1 MFRSREIGGM
11 GIMPMSIQ
19 GISRET
25 PVLGSTNT
33 TLFKKPPVV
42 KPKTYTN
49 VQQIKNAKHLN
60 VADKIH
66 LAVQLKKKQ
75 EEQAEKLRIKKELDR
90 LEAERKR
97 KEKIQAEADRLWA
110 EMRAKPTKTPP
121 RKPRRQT
128 APTRVRKVEPKK
140 VRQAPPVR
148 KPKLFIRKS
157 EPIYKATAPSVKPL
171 SKPTTM
177 RNLHDIKDDHDEI
190 IVGRIPKATPTPP
203 RPPKAPQGFSV
214 VDIFSIIKNEA
225 NEPLTGATV
234 VDVND
239 KTKWAEADYTGRIA
253 LKDVRKTTY
262 LEIRHIGY
270 KTLKYPASDFP
281 ATIVMQDDVEEIG
294 GVTII
299 GKTKK
304 KDKNSIFLLLGLIV
318 AVLTYFKK

>member
-1 MFRSREIGGM
+1 MFGNRRDGAM
-11 GIMPMSIQ
+11 GIMPVSMQ
-19 GISRET
+19 RVSRET

-42 KPKTYTN
+42 KSKTYTA
-49 VQQIKNAKHLN
+49 VKQIKEAKDLN

-75 EEQAEKLRIKKELDR
+75 EE
-90 LEAERKR
+90 AERKR
-97 KEKIQAEADRLWA
+97 KAKIQAEADRLWA
-110 EMRAKPTKTPP
+110 EMRAKPKKTPP

-128 APTRVRKVEPKK
+128 PPVRVRTVEPKK

-148 KPKLFIRKS
+148 VRKPRLFIRKS
-157 EPIYKATAPSVKPL
+157 EPIFKATKTVVKPL
-171 SKPTTM
+171 SKTKSM
-177 RNLHDIKDDHDEI
+177 RNLHDIKDVHDEI
-190 IVGRIPKATPTPP
+190 IVGRIPKPKPTPATP
-203 RPPKAPQGFSV
+203 RPPRAPQGFSV

-239 KTKWAEADYTGRIA
+239 KTKWGEADYTGRIV
-253 LKDVRKTTY
+253 LKDVTKSTY

-281 ATIVMQDDVEEIG
+281 ATIVMQDDVEQIG